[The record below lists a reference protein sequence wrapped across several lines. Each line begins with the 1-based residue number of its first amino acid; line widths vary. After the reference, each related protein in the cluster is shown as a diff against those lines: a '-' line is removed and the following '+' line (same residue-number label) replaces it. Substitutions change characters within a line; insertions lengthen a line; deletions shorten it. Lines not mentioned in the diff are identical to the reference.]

1 MLFGYVLSL
10 LDIVKQQSTLVMLIT
25 VLHNFKNNQ
34 H

>member
-1 MLFGYVLSL
+1 MLFCYVLSL

-25 VLHNFKNNQ
+25 VLDNFKNNQ

>member
-10 LDIVKQQSTLVMLIT
+10 LDIVKQQSILVMLIT
-25 VLHNFKNNQ
+25 VLDNFKNNQ